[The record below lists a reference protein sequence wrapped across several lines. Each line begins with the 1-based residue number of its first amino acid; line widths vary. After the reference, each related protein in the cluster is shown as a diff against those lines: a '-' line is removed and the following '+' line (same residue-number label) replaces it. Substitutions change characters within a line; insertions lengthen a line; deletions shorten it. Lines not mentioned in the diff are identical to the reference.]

1 MLLKHFVNF
10 YFSGANKFMIVI
22 LVFFEL
28 IPVILPISSNYFSAL
43 TTGSPA
49 SEQEYIKFSVIST
62 GSEVYSRSNSARSWA
77 GQV

>member
-1 MLLKHFVNF
+1 
-10 YFSGANKFMIVI
+10 MIVI

-49 SEQEYIKFSVIST
+49 SEQEYINCLAINAASFGLLLLLDRKSV
-62 GSEVYSRSNSARSWA
+62 V
-77 GQV
+77 